1 MYFYFEK
8 VLKTSILPQIDM
20 RHIIIISN
28 FIILNMEICL
38 GKTKNI

>member
-1 MYFYFEK
+1 MYFYFHK

-20 RHIIIISN
+20 RHIIILYN
-28 FIILNMEICL
+28 FIILNMEICF